1 MTVAKEEKPVEVSGP
16 FARYTPVVAERNKKS
31 RDLRRRAIRT
41 QNERS
46 KMKSGDSCA
55 PERPR
60 QSRLFSWPS
69 RCADAV

>member
-16 FARYTPVVAERNKKS
+16 FARYTPVVAARNKKS

-46 KMKSGDSCA
+46 KMK
-55 PERPR
+55 
-60 QSRLFSWPS
+60 
-69 RCADAV
+69 